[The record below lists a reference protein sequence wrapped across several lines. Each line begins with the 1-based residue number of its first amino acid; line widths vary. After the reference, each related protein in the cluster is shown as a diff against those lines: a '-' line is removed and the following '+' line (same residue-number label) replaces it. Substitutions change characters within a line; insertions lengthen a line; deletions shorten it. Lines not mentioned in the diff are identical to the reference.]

1 MNNQEKKEFIQA
13 TGRRK
18 TAVAQIRFFPNGS
31 GKILINQKKVEDYF
45 PYFVWQKNVYD
56 PLELTNFKNGDFIIK
71 VTGGGINAQAEAIRL
86 GISRALVKYNPDF
99 KKILKSAGFL
109 TRDPREK
116 ERKKPGLKRA
126 RRAPQWQKR

>member
-56 PLELTNFKNGDFIIK
+56 PLRLTNFKNGDFIIK
-71 VTGGGINAQAEAIRL
+71 VTGGGVNAQAEAIRL
-86 GISRALVKYNPDF
+86 GISRALVKYNPEF

-109 TRDPREK
+109 TRDSREK